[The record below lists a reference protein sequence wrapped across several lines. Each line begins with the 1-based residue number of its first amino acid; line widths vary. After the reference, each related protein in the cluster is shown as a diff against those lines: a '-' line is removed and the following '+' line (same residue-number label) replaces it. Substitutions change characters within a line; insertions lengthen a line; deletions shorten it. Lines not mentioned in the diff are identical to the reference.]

1 MKTTFNTMTP
11 EELAGYA
18 MTHNY
23 SREQALNLI
32 VRYHGDDEISDWAE
46 IVEETYNRRIANLWK
61 AYEIHGID

>member
-1 MKTTFNTMTP
+1 MKKTFKTMTP

-23 SREQALNLI
+23 SEEQALNLI
-32 VRYHGDDEISDWAE
+32 VRYHGDDEICDWAE
-46 IVEETYNRRIANLWK
+46 IVEKTYKRHYTNLWK